1 MENSGPINEELK
13 MEEYRIKVLN
23 KHVLTSIINKN
34 ELSPMRLTQKSDGN
48 ARTTTEDLETEGRD
62 TVTDYSTVEAFN
74 QLRVRTFLSNK
85 KGLDSQGSD

>member
-1 MENSGPINEELK
+1 
-13 MEEYRIKVLN
+13 
-23 KHVLTSIINKN
+23 
-34 ELSPMRLTQKSDGN
+34 MRQTQKSDGN

-85 KGLDSQGSD
+85 KGLDS

>member
-1 MENSGPINEELK
+1 
-13 MEEYRIKVLN
+13 MEEYRIRVL
-23 KHVLTSIINKN
+23 KKQVVTTILNKN
-34 ELSPMRLTQKSDGN
+34 ELSPMRQTQKSDGN

-85 KGLDSQGSD
+85 KGHDS